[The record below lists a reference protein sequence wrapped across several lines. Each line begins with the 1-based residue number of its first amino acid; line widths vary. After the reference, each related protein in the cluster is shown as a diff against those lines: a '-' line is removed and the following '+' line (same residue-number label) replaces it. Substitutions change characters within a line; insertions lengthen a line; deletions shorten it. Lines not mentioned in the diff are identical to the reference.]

1 MTIRS
6 LSMKQRALILLSV
19 VCLCLAGTAPA
30 TAAEEAAPPPLGFI
44 DMETLDIG
52 KLISGRHHPVFAIA
66 YYYLP
71 SDCDKRGYPK
81 DNARPL
87 IITGPPHPGVVK
99 KVEAATGRKLP
110 RHAYV
115 LLLSLRGKI
124 EAAELVC
131 KGKDEDVT
139 CEARFGKTLTVR
151 IGPEN
156 GLKRLVT
163 VIDGK
168 ETRALP
174 LAEVLE
180 TFD

>member
-1 MTIRS
+1 
-6 LSMKQRALILLSV
+6 MKRRVLILLSV
-19 VCLCLAGTAPA
+19 ISFCLAGTAPA
-30 TAAEEAAPPPLGFI
+30 AGEEAVPPPLAFI
-44 DMETLDIG
+44 DKETLDIG
-52 KLISGRHHPVFAIA
+52 KLISGKHHPVFAIA

-71 SDCDKRGYPK
+71 SDCDETGYAK
-81 DNARPL
+81 ENARPL
-87 IITGPPHPGVVK
+87 IITGPPHPRVAR
-99 KVEAATGRKLP
+99 KVEAATGRKPP

-115 LLLSLRGKI
+115 LFLNLRGNI

-131 KGKDEDVT
+131 KGKEEDVT

-151 IGPEN
+151 LGPET

-163 VIDGK
+163 IIDGK